1 MQLKAM
7 WRPVQCVKHLRH
19 RCLSQRYWTMRGEVT
34 IAEHYAAHSGG
45 LSGGGETEGDLDY
58 EFHGNDNFEMDDVLR

>member
-1 MQLKAM
+1 MDFLGM
-7 WRPVQCVKHLRH
+7 FD
-19 RCLSQRYWTMRGEVT
+19 GDGGGGG
-34 IAEHYAAHSGG
+34 AAGGGGPGASIGG